1 MISTFSNSKSN
12 VDGTTYTDFQNH
24 SSISVL
30 GSTGSVGTQAL
41 DVLRKSKDFF
51 TLDSLSAYS
60 NIELLIT
67 QIREFSPKAVAVKE
81 ESHKLRL
88 IEEFGHELIIYVGE
102 DSPSL
107 IASRIEVDIVILA
120 IVGFPAL
127 PPLIT
132 SIKSGKK
139 IAIAN
144 KESLIAGASI
154 VKAALEEYPTKLVP
168 VDSEHNAIYQA
179 LKARPGERPRRII
192 LTASGG
198 PFLNLDK
205 SELENVTPSQAMKH
219 PRWEMGAKI
228 SIDSAGL
235 MNKGLEVIEASV
247 LFDLPESDIEVLIHP
262 QSFVH
267 GFVEYS
273 DGSTLALCY
282 EPDMRVPILNA
293 ICDCA
298 DCGNALATNFHSFE
312 DYPISPSRSASG
324 SSWFETGEKRQFDFY
339 PVDYEKFPS
348 LKLCRLAL
356 QKGGTSP
363 LALNAA
369 NDVALEAFVNNEI
382 RFTDIPRVVEK
393 VLNEYT
399 SDNVS
404 SFSEL
409 LLRDREVRSF
419 TKDLI
424 SAWSDQGPFQ
434 DNK

>member
-1 MISTFSNSKSN
+1 M
-12 VDGTTYTDFQNH
+12 DGSSSSSFQCT
-24 SSISVL
+24 SSVCVL

-41 DVLRKSKDFF
+41 DVLRKNKVFF

-88 IEEFGHELIIYVGE
+88 IEEFGHELIIHAGE

-107 IASRIEVDIVILA
+107 IAARAEVDIVILA
-120 IVGFPAL
+120 ILGFPAL

-144 KESLIAGASI
+144 KESLISGASI

-198 PFLNLDK
+198 PFLNFNK

-247 LFDLPESDIEVLIHP
+247 LFDLPESDIDVLIHP
-262 QSFVH
+262 QSFIH
-267 GFVEYS
+267 GFVEYY
-273 DGSTLALCY
+273 DGSTHALCY
-282 EPDMRVPILNA
+282 EPDMRIPILNA
-293 ICDCA
+293 ISDCA
-298 DCGNALATNFHSFE
+298 DCGNALASHFQSSK
-312 DYPISPSRSASG
+312 DSPISHSASG
-324 SSWFETGEKRQFDFY
+324 SSWFQTGENRQFDFY

-356 QKGGTSP
+356 LKGGTSP

-399 SDNVS
+399 SGTVS

-424 SAWSDQGPFQ
+424 SAW
-434 DNK
+434 NV